1 MFGFTVRGFLA
12 GVFMGTSLGVLAWAG
27 SGLAQ
32 AQTQSE
38 AAVKRPPAQVWSTR
52 DVNPNPAVNSGA
64 VILGGSGTGS
74 SNIVV
79 VPQVSVPGVPGVPGS
94 PRHDRPGLSKPSA
107 GGGVVDL
114 RERP

>member
-1 MFGFTVRGFLA
+1 MVGFTVRGFLA
-12 GVFMGTSLGVLAWAG
+12 GVFMGTSLGVLAWA
-27 SGLAQ
+27 SAGLAL

-38 AAVKRPPAQVWSTR
+38 AAVKKPPAQVWSTR

-64 VILGGSGTGS
+64 VLLGGSGAGS

-79 VPQVSVPGVPGVPGS
+79 VPQVGVSGVPGV
-94 PRHDRPGLSKPSA
+94 PRHDRPGLAKPSV